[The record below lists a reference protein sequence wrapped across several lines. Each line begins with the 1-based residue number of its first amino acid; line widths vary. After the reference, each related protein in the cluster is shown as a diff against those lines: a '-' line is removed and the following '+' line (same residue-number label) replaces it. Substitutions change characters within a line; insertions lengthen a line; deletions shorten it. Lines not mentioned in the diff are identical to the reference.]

1 MSALSTAA
9 DVGDEPMLHFALGV
23 PVVVCADRVLA
34 AIHLLADNPDV
45 NVLVAD
51 DALQHY
57 ALMRDVEVEVISAE
71 RRYGNNLL
79 LPAGPLREPRE
90 RVRNCELRIMPSWTT
105 PSPATR
111 TATIMWRGAN

>member
-1 MSALSTAA
+1 
-9 DVGDEPMLHFALGV
+9 MLHFALGV

-79 LPAGPLREPRE
+79 VTGGASARAARTRAQLRVAHHAIMDDAELPATG
-90 RVRNCELRIMPSWTT
+90 
-105 PSPATR
+105 